1 MMKMSQYIICRLNN
15 TKSNKIKKEY
25 SSILQSY
32 LNEFRNNS
40 DIKQIEDY
48 FFNIDSYNREKVLN
62 KIPGNIIELRNNNLG
77 LSDGLAGY
85 LYKKLLV

>member
-1 MMKMSQYIICRLNN
+1 MS
-15 TKSNKIKKEY
+15 
-25 SSILQSY
+25 
-32 LNEFRNNS
+32 
-40 DIKQIEDY
+40 
-48 FFNIDSYNREKVLN
+48 NIDSYNREKVLN